1 MSRRISRENAMKL
14 LYQFQLRDD
23 DVDEQIEVFISE
35 MDDVGNLE
43 RAFFLDII
51 HGVRTNEKEIDELI
65 KAHAKGWS
73 LERMPKV
80 DIAIIRL
87 AIYELIYRD
96 DIPFNVTINEAV
108 ELAKKYST
116 DQSGSFINGV
126 LGKVLKSIEPIKEN

>member
-1 MSRRISRENAMKL
+1 MKL

-108 ELAKKYST
+108 ELAKE
-116 DQSGSFINGV
+116 I
-126 LGKVLKSIEPIKEN
+126 